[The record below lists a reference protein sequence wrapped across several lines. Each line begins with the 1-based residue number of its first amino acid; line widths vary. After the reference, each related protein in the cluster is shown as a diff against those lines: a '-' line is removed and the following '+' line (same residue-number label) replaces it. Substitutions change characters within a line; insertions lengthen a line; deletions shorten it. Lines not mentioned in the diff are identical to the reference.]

1 MVNSK
6 TRKEPGVGGAP
17 ASGLSA
23 APCCDWTGSDAS
35 SVCRSR
41 RPWGIAALRSKS
53 PPPYFDGGWS
63 LEREGRARWMAPNP
77 AAVSGS
83 HPQTQTLA
91 TQGMQ
96 QAVRVRF
103 LLRTGGDRLLGIYQ
117 RRRRK

>member
-1 MVNSK
+1 
-6 TRKEPGVGGAP
+6 
-17 ASGLSA
+17 
-23 APCCDWTGSDAS
+23 
-35 SVCRSR
+35 
-41 RPWGIAALRSKS
+41 
-53 PPPYFDGGWS
+53 
-63 LEREGRARWMAPNP
+63 MAPNP

-117 RRRRK
+117 RRRRKWGRRDKTGPERAASPGGGSSTALRYCRAPADSGWLPRGEGRV